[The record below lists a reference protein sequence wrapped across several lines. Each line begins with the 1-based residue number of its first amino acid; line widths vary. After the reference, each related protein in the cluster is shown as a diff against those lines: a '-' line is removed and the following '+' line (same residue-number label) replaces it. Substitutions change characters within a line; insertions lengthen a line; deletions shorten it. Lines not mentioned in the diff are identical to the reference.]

1 MYIRKRSAAAGRASV
16 SRRVAIVERMD
27 AFVVCQ
33 NVVVNL
39 VRTIKVMRKVIS
51 QQEEAVQPQ
60 QLPVQVSMVR

>member
-33 NVVVNL
+33 NVVANL
-39 VRTIKVMRKVIS
+39 ARTMEVMRKVIS
-51 QQEEAVQPQ
+51 QQKAVQPQ
-60 QLPVQVSMVR
+60 QLPVQVSLVQ